1 MTSST
6 FLTQEAAAAIGAL
19 RSALRGAVLAAPDPA
34 YDGARRIW
42 NGAIDRRPAVIA
54 RCADDK
60 DVAAAVRIAREHDLP
75 LSVLG
80 GGHDWGGRSLREGGV
95 VIDLSA
101 MRRVSVDPG
110 TATAAVQGGARA
122 GDVVAAAHPHG
133 LAPVT
138 GLVKAVGM
146 AGLTLAGGYGLLVG
160 AHGLAL
166 DNLLSAQVVLAD
178 GRMVAA
184 SAEENPDLFWALRGG
199 GGNFG
204 VVTAMRYRV
213 HPIDTVLSG
222 LVLFPLTQGRTVL
235 RGYRELIAEA
245 PDDLTVMAGF
255 FGGPDGRPLLF
266 LLPAWVGDQTRGEAI
281 VNRLRRLGTPVTGQ
295 IGRIAYQDVLG
306 QFDPSVVN
314 GRHTEVRT
322 RWLPE
327 LTEDSAALLVTAMTR
342 VTSPFSALFI
352 HHFHGAA
359 ARVPAANT
367 AFALRRDHV
376 LVEIV
381 ASWDTSAGTGT
392 GTGTG
397 GSGGSGGGA
406 AHGRWARALSEGLAK
421 HALPGG
427 YPNLL
432 GGDEHERALRSYG
445 GNLSRLL
452 ELKRQFDP
460 DDVFTAVPAL
470 HPAMAGNLTK

>member
-6 FLTQEAAAAIGAL
+6 FANQEAAAAIVAL
-19 RSALRGAVLAAPDPA
+19 RSALRGAVLTASDPA

-42 NGAIDRRPAVIA
+42 NGAVDRRPAAIV
-54 RCADDK
+54 RCADEE
-60 DVAAAVRIAREHDLP
+60 DVAAAVRLAREHDLP

-80 GGHDWGGRSLREGGV
+80 GGHDWGGRALRDGGV

-101 MRRVSVDPG
+101 MRRVRVDPG
-110 TATAAVQGGARA
+110 TATAVAWGGARA
-122 GDVVAAAHPHG
+122 GDVVAATHPHG

-146 AGLTLAGGYGLLVG
+146 AGLTLAGGYGLLIG

-166 DNLLSAQVVLAD
+166 DNLLSARVVLAD
-178 GRMVAA
+178 GRAVTA
-184 SAEENPDLFWALRGG
+184 SAEDNPDLYWALRGG

-204 VVTAMRYRV
+204 VVTSMRYRV
-213 HPIDTVLSG
+213 HPVDSVLSG

-266 LLPAWVGDQTRGEAI
+266 LLPAWVGDHARGEAI

-295 IGRIAYQDVLG
+295 IGRIAYQDILG

-314 GRHTEVRT
+314 GRHTEIRT

-327 LTEDSAALLVTAMTR
+327 LTEETASLLVTAMTR
-342 VTSPFSALFI
+342 VTSPHSAVFI

-359 ARVPAANT
+359 SRVPAGGT

-381 ASWDTSAGTGT
+381 ASWDTP
-392 GTGTG
+392 
-397 GSGGSGGGA
+397 SGGNA
-406 AHGRWARALSEGLAK
+406 AHGRWARALSDGLAK
-421 HALPGG
+421 TALPGG

-432 GGDEHERALRSYG
+432 GVDEHERALRSYG
-445 GNLSRLL
+445 GNLPRLL
-452 ELKRQFDP
+452 ELKRNFDP

-470 HPAMAGNLTK
+470 HPAMAENLTK

>member
-6 FLTQEAAAAIGAL
+6 FLTQEATAAIGEL
-19 RSALRGAVLAAPDPA
+19 RSALRGTVLSAPDPA

-60 DVAAAVRIAREHDLP
+60 DVAAAVRIAREHELP
-75 LSVLG
+75 LSVLC
-80 GGHDWGGRSLREGGV
+80 GGHDWGGRALREGGV

-101 MRRVSVDPG
+101 MRRVSVDPAPATGTGTG
-110 TATAAVQGGARA
+110 TAADTATVTVEGGARA
-122 GDVVAAAHPHG
+122 GDVVAATHPHG

-146 AGLTLAGGYGLLVG
+146 AGLTLAGGYGLLAG

-178 GRMVAA
+178 GRTVTA
-184 SAEENPDLFWALRGG
+184 SSEDDQDLYWALRGG

-213 HPIDTVLSG
+213 HPIEAVLSG
-222 LVLFPLTQGRTVL
+222 LVLFPLTQGRMVL

-245 PDDLTVMAGF
+245 PDELTVMAGF
-255 FGGPDGRPLLF
+255 VGGPDGRPLLF
-266 LLPAWVGDQTRGEAI
+266 LLPAWIGDQARGEAI
-281 VNRLRRLGTPVTGQ
+281 INRLRRLGTPVTGQ
-295 IGRIAYQDVLG
+295 VGRIAYQDILG

-314 GRHTEVRT
+314 GRHTEIRT

-327 LTEDSAALLVTAMTR
+327 LTEDSAALLVTAMSR
-342 VTSPFSALFI
+342 VTSPFSAVFI

-359 ARVPAANT
+359 ARVPTPST
-367 AFALRRDHV
+367 AFALRREHA

-381 ASWDTSAGTGT
+381 ASWDSTGP
-392 GTGTG
+392 
-397 GSGGSGGGA
+397 GA
-406 AHGRWARALSEGLAK
+406 THGRWARALSEGLARD
-421 HALPGG
+421 ALPGG

-432 GGDEHERALRSYG
+432 GADEHERALRSYG
-445 GNLSRLL
+445 ANLPRLL
-452 ELKRQFDP
+452 ELKRRFDP

-470 HPAMAGNLTK
+470 HPAMTGNLTK